1 MIVRD
6 ATEADIDSCNE
17 VWASTQADLGNGPI
31 PYQPLSMHELQ
42 TGRLTVAEVDGQVVG
57 FGGTVTRSGVLYLV
71 DLFVSPAHQS
81 HGIGRRLMHVLCAD
95 HAGPSFT
102 FASSDPR
109 AQRLYE
115 QFGMHAVEQYHYL
128 DARVDTLAPWATDV
142 ELVRAQRAD
151 IVAIDM
157 VATGRDRTVDI
168 DYATTL
174 GSSWYLGHRNGARVG
189 AVALTAPTWWSP
201 WHPSGARLG
210 PVMAGDAADVAPI
223 LAAALVAVLSLVPR
237 PDFVST
243 FAPSSLD
250 SLPALRS
257 AVFEVIDTDLLMASD
272 PGLIDRHRY
281 LPTVDTP

>member
-6 ATEADIDSCNE
+6 AVETDIDSCND
-17 VWASTQADLGNGPI
+17 VWLSTQADLGTGPI

-81 HGIGRRLMHVLCAD
+81 RGIGRQILHALCAD
-95 HAGPSFT
+95 HHGPSFT
-102 FASSDPR
+102 FASADPR

-115 QFGMHAVEQYHYL
+115 QFGMHAIEPYHYL
-128 DARVDTLAPWATDV
+128 DARVDTLAPWPTDIDLI
-142 ELVRAQRAD
+142 EAQRAD
-151 IVAIDM
+151 VVAIDA

-168 DYATTL
+168 DYATGI
-174 GSSWYLGHRNGARVG
+174 GSRWYLCIRSNTCVG
-189 AVALTAPTWWSP
+189 AAAIAAPTWWSP
-201 WHPSGARLG
+201 WHPHGARIG
-210 PVMAGDAADVAPI
+210 PVMAGDGADIAPV
-223 LAAALVAVLSLVPR
+223 LAAVLTAVLSISPR
-237 PDFVST
+237 PDVVST

-250 SLPALRS
+250 SLPALLS
-257 AVFEVIDTDLLMASD
+257 AGFEVIDTDLLMASK
-272 PGLIDRHRY
+272 PELIDRHRY